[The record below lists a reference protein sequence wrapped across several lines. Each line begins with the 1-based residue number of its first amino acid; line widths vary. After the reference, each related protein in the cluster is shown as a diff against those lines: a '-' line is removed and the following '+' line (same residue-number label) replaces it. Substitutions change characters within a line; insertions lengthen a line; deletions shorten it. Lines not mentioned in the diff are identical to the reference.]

1 MTDHP
6 LAPRWD
12 AVLEKRGLTAV
23 KLYLAPDNIGT
34 GQNAKVRL
42 FVSGLQDPQRDY
54 VEGWIARKEAEAAR
68 LVEDRHRET
77 LREAVRW
84 ARGFCREPRRR
95 HGWRPRRNRRDRG
108 WSVQHLLA

>member
-34 GQNAKVRL
+34 GQNAEVRL

-68 LVEDRHRET
+68 LVAEMD
-77 LREAVRW
+77 ASGV
-84 ARGFCREPRRR
+84 EPRKQIERLKTYFRR
-95 HGWRPRRNRRDRG
+95 RQSG
-108 WSVQHLLA
+108 A